1 MKSSVLALMAVAGI
15 ATQLLAATPFRPTD
29 PEFVVAQLPG
39 GASRSRDRFAGQ
51 LEQSRL
57 DARLAARLAAEL
69 LEQARTA
76 LQPQLYGR
84 AEKVLAP
91 WMARPD
97 APAGLLLIQADI
109 LQQRH
114 EFQQAVQ
121 LLGRVLAKDS
131 RTGRARLMRANIE
144 IVTGQFEQAR
154 PDCAWL
160 LGSGD
165 TWTGTVCLAEVLGST
180 GQIERAR
187 MLLDRLLAND
197 APGLSP
203 EALAWTLE
211 VRADLAVRAGSLP
224 EAERCLSRAMTLTPA
239 SDYLRLA
246 LSDILTK
253 EGHADEA
260 ARILDTAR
268 PSVGA
273 LLRRVEILG
282 SLGAGRAGS
291 RTREYDGAL
300 VELRERLEVS
310 AQRGERTHL
319 REEARLALALR
330 QNPVQA
336 LSLAMQDFAVQR
348 ETEDVRIL
356 ARAAAAARDRA
367 ALGQLQ
373 QWIRRT
379 GYQDVVVEQ
388 LLSTEHSS

>member
-1 MKSSVLALMAVAGI
+1 MKRLMKAGVLALMAVVGVS
-15 ATQLLAATPFRPTD
+15 TQILAATPFRPTD

-51 LEQSRL
+51 LEQSRF
-57 DARLAARLAAEL
+57 DARLAARLAGEL

-91 WMARPD
+91 WIARPD
-97 APAGLLLIQADI
+97 APVGLLLIEADI

-121 LLGRVLAKDS
+121 LLDRVVAGDS
-131 RTGRARLMRANIE
+131 RAGRARLMRANIR

-180 GQIERAR
+180 GHMERAR

-203 EALAWTLE
+203 EVLAWTLE
-211 VRADLAVRAGSLP
+211 VSADLAVRAGSLP

-246 LSDILTK
+246 LSDVLMK

-260 ARILDTAR
+260 ARALDTAR

-282 SLGAGRAGS
+282 AGS
-291 RTREYDGAL
+291 RNVEYEEAL
-300 VELRERLEVS
+300 AELRERLAVS

-319 REEARLALALR
+319 REEARLALALS
-330 QNPVQA
+330 QNPLQA
-336 LSLAMQDFAVQR
+336 LTLAMQDFAVQR

-356 ARAAAAARDRA
+356 AQASAAARDRA

-388 LLSTEHSS
+388 LLSTEHPS

>member
-1 MKSSVLALMAVAGI
+1 MKPVMKAGVLALMAVVGVS
-15 ATQLLAATPFRPTD
+15 TQILAATPFRPTD
-29 PEFVVAQLPG
+29 PELVVAQLPG

-57 DARLAARLAAEL
+57 DARLAARLAGEL
-69 LEQARTA
+69 LQQARTA

-91 WMARPD
+91 WISRPD
-97 APAGLLLIQADI
+97 APVGLLLIQADI

-121 LLGRVLAKDS
+121 LLDRVVAGDS
-131 RTGRARLMRANIE
+131 RAGRARLMRANIR

-203 EALAWTLE
+203 EVLAWTLE

-224 EAERCLSRAMTLTPA
+224 EAERCLSRAMALTPA

-246 LSDILTK
+246 LSDVLMK

-260 ARILDTAR
+260 ARALDTAR

-282 SLGAGRAGS
+282 AGS
-291 RTREYDGAL
+291 RNVEYEEAL
-300 VELRERLEVS
+300 AELRERLAVS

-319 REEARLALALR
+319 REEARLALALS

-336 LSLAMQDFAVQR
+336 LTLAMQDFAVQR

-356 ARAAAAARDRA
+356 AQASAAARDRA

-388 LLSTEHSS
+388 LLNAEHPS